1 MKPFELLIEEHG
13 PAILRFCA
21 GRVGP
26 ERAEDC
32 FQETMLAAL
41 RSYRD
46 LRDEKAVK
54 SWLFTIAT
62 RKTIDIHRASARVP
76 IPTDEIDGEIIQR
89 AEWQPGD
96 GDIWSLVD
104 ALPEKQAVALQLRFR
119 GGLTHREVGEV
130 MEISE
135 PAARRNVFEGLKRLR
150 AERQSWI

>member
-32 FQETMLAAL
+32 FQDTMLAAL
-41 RSYRD
+41 RSYGD

-54 SWLFTIAT
+54 SWLFTIAA
-62 RKTIDIHRASARVP
+62 RKTIDIHRASARIPVP
-76 IPTDEIDGEIIQR
+76 AEEIEEEIIRR
-89 AEWQPGD
+89 AEWQPGS
-96 GDIWSLVD
+96 GDIWSLVHE
-104 ALPEKQAVALQLRFR
+104 LPEKQAIALQLRFR
-119 GGLTHREVGEV
+119 GGLSHREVGEV

-135 PAARRNVFEGLKRLR
+135 AAARRNVFEGLKRLR
-150 AERQSWI
+150 EERSSWL